1 MEFVKKLDED
11 MIAAMKNKEKE
22 RLIVI
27 REVKAAMKLAQ
38 IDGKKEINDEL
49 LIDVVS
55 KAVKSRKESIKEF
68 EKGNRQDLIDK
79 PSFEIEVLN
88 EYLPTPLTNAEI
100 EEIVARVIQEVNPT
114 SISDMGKVMGRVT
127 PLVKGRADM
136 SEISKMIREKLQ

>member
-79 PSFEIEVLN
+79 TSFEIEVLN